1 MYAGCWPCFFGKFDH
16 PYLRERGQVM
26 PRPRLD
32 RQHEG
37 LTRTEV
43 AAQLG
48 CSPSNIRR
56 LQRDGVLPRR
66 KDRNGIYRFLPQEV
80 AAVAKERGRPVKTK
94 GATAAMVYRYFLQPG
109 FRGTPED
116 FGRIVLETG
125 EEPCLVR
132 ALWAEFRLG
141 GGTPIEQ
148 QEQVREIERIA
159 HEYDEQI
166 KVMDEDLVVRKRRSV
181 FIPLQD
187 TDEAP
192 PSSR

>member
-1 MYAGCWPCFFGKFDH
+1 MSSPPLLVGRAARRGRSYQRKKPRQFWPFAPVHAQNMYAGCWSCFFGKFDH

-43 AAQLG
+43 AEQLG

-94 GATAAMVYRYFLQPG
+94 GAT
-109 FRGTPED
+109 
-116 FGRIVLETG
+116 
-125 EEPCLVR
+125 
-132 ALWAEFRLG
+132 
-141 GGTPIEQ
+141 
-148 QEQVREIERIA
+148 
-159 HEYDEQI
+159 
-166 KVMDEDLVVRKRRSV
+166 
-181 FIPLQD
+181 
-187 TDEAP
+187 
-192 PSSR
+192 